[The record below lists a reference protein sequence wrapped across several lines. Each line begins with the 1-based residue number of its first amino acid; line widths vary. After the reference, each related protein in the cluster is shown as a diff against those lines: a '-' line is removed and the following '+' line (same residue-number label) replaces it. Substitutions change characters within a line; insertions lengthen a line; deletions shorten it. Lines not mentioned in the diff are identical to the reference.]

1 MIVGS
6 GQFKYRV
13 IAEWAKLPDGWS
25 FKEVGGVGIDRHD
38 NVYVFNRGE
47 HPMIIFD
54 REGNFLRSWG
64 EGQYPRAHGVHMAPD
79 DTMFLTDDGAIS
91 SARSHWTER
100 SCSSSACPANRRHL
114 GGRAL
119 PPLEYRKSRT
129 FFANHIGIAY
139 GLMAEQPEQRA
150 ALVAE
155 TFRIAQLAQ
164 ASDAAQAVADHFVV

>member
-25 FKEVGGVGIDRHD
+25 FKEVGGVGVDRRD

-79 DTMFLTDDGAIS
+79 DTMFLTDDGGHFVRKVHS
-91 SARSHWTER
+91 RRQGPARARRSRQAGAVHER
-100 SCSSSACPANRRHL
+100 GAV
-114 GGRAL
+114 
-119 PPLEYRKSRT
+119 PPL
-129 FFANHIGIAY
+129 HPHG
-139 GLMAEQPEQRA
+139 
-150 ALVAE
+150 ALSE
-155 TFRIAQLAQ
+155 R
-164 ASDAAQAVADHFVV
+164 